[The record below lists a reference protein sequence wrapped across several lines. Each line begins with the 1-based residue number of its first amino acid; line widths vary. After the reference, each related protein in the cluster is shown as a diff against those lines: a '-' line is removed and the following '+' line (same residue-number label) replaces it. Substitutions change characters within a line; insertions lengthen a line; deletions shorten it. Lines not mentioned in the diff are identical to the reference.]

1 MGSKFN
7 FEWSTSLTLVRN
19 ELKEETIRD
28 VTCVPN
34 CLRFLMEMWC
44 STLLMV
50 LLIYDALWTLQNGV
64 DHLRCSL
71 NSSQGWTKIL
81 IVVFEYQVVFATSK
95 MLSYNFSILFSS
107 FYIFYH
113 LSYNFSIPV
122 PTNLLF

>member
-7 FEWSTSLTLVRN
+7 FEWSTNLTLVRN

-28 VTCVPN
+28 VTLPN
-34 CLRFLMEMWC
+34 CLRFWVEMWC
-44 STLLMV
+44 STFLKV
-50 LLIYDALWTLQNGV
+50 LVIYDALWTLQNGV
-64 DHLRCSL
+64 DHLWCSL

-95 MLSYNFSILFSS
+95 RLSCNFDIIFSP

-113 LSYNFSIPV
+113 LILIYDSFDLSII
-122 PTNLLF
+122 LFN